1 MSISSYKEAIDRIE
15 PLLKELATNVGETIN
30 QLSTHQNLVHSSYYK
45 EYVQATHQQA
55 NNLASLISN
64 YVEYGKT
71 KDKMEALA
79 KESDRTGR

>member
-1 MSISSYKEAIDRIE
+1 VGATIDQ
-15 PLLKELATNVGETIN
+15 LN
-30 QLSTHQNLVHSSYYK
+30 QHQSLVHSSHYK

-55 NNLASLISN
+55 TNVASLISD

-79 KESDRTGR
+79 KEQ